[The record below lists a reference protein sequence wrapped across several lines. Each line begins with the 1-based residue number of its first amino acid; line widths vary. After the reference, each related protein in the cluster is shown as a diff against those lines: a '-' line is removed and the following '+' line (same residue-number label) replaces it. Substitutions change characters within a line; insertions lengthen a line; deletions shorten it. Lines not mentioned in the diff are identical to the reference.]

1 MSGEGSGASSVQLV
15 GGKGQCCL
23 AEADLLVLWGHFVPE
38 KGLALVIGGHWIV
51 RNLSLPLTGPRGI
64 VQKVSHVFPQTC

>member
-15 GGKGQCCL
+15 GRKGQCCL
-23 AEADLLVLWGHFVPE
+23 AEADLVVLWGTMPE
-38 KGLALVIGGHWIV
+38 KGLALVIGGHCIV

-64 VQKVSHVFPQTC
+64 VQKVTHVLPQTC